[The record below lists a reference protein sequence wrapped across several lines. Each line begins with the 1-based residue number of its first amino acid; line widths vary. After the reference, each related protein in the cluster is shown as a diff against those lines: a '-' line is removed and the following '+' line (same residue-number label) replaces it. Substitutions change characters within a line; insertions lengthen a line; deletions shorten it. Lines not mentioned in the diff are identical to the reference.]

1 MLDALIRETLRVA
14 EPHVAMRQYL
24 PSDMHDEKAEPLYLG
39 GKAVP
44 PGAFVMYPFSDV
56 HLSPEVYKD
65 PWRWDPGRTEM
76 SLKAPYAYVGMGAGE
91 CAYLTAVARR
101 RT

>member
-1 MLDALIRETLRVA
+1 
-14 EPHVAMRQYL
+14 MRQYL
-24 PSDMHDEKAEPLYLG
+24 PQSTASAGEKGGAPLYLG

-65 PWRWDPGRTEM
+65 PWRWDPARAEM

-91 CAYLTAVARR
+91 
-101 RT
+101 

>member
-24 PSDMHDEKAEPLYLG
+24 PPAMHDEKAEPLYLG

-65 PWRWDPGRTEM
+65 PWRWDPRPHGDE
-76 SLKAPYAYVGMGAGE
+76 PQGAVRVRGHG
-91 CAYLTAVARR
+91 CR
-101 RT
+101 

>member
-1 MLDALIRETLRVA
+1 
-14 EPHVAMRQYL
+14 MRQYL
-24 PSDMHDEKAEPLYLG
+24 PQSTASAGEKGGGPLYLG

-65 PWRWDPGRTEM
+65 PWRWDPARAEM

-91 CAYLTAVARR
+91 
-101 RT
+101 